1 MPKQKVFYYTDML
14 LPIILEQADENL
26 KKQFIENELGVLIRQ
41 PDLIETLS
49 THFNSNLNLKKTA
62 YELGIHKN
70 TLYYRLAKIKKMLNV
85 DPQEFGT
92 AVRLKTALYL
102 WQMLKETDNEL

>member
-1 MPKQKVFYYTDML
+1 MHNYPELL
-14 LPIILEQADENL
+14 LPIILEQADKSL
-26 KKQFIENELGVLIRQ
+26 QKQFVENELSDLIQ
-41 PDLIETLS
+41 YPDLVETLS

-70 TLYYRLAKIKKMLNV
+70 TLYYRLAKIKKILGI
-85 DPQEFGT
+85 DPQEFIY

-102 WQMLKETDNEL
+102 WQMNKEAAE